1 MPKTEDKILL
11 KWGLNSLS
19 QKHKYERFALE
30 YLKTGNATKA
40 YKKVYP
46 NNKTSARKYGF
57 LTLRH
62 PYVVHFIQ
70 KKNKQLEEKMD
81 KEIIMNRKRILK
93 ELEDILKATKD
104 SKKYA
109 QALKALDQL
118 ARVVGAYSP
127 EVSEITHK
135 GIVINYI
142 KPEDDGNDDKEI
154 K

>member
-1 MPKTEDKILL
+1 MPKTDDKILL

-118 ARVVGAYSP
+118 ARVVGAYAP
-127 EVSEITHK
+127 EKVEVDENKVIT
-135 GIVINYI
+135 INYI
-142 KPEDDGNDDKEI
+142 KPEDDQEDGK
-154 K
+154 

>member
-118 ARVVGAYSP
+118 ARVVGAYAP
-127 EVSEITHK
+127 EKVEVDENKVIT
-135 GIVINYI
+135 INYI
-142 KPEDDGNDDKEI
+142 KPEDSEEDGK
-154 K
+154 

>member
-1 MPKTEDKILL
+1 
-11 KWGLNSLS
+11 LNSLS

-118 ARVVGAYSP
+118 ARVVGAYAP
-127 EVSEITHK
+127 EKVEVDENKVIT
-135 GIVINYI
+135 INYI
-142 KPEDDGNDDKEI
+142 KPEDDQEDGK
-154 K
+154 

>member
-118 ARVVGAYSP
+118 ARVVGAYAP
-127 EVSEITHK
+127 EKVEVDENKVIT
-135 GIVINYI
+135 INYI
-142 KPEDDGNDDKEI
+142 KPEDDQEDGK
-154 K
+154 